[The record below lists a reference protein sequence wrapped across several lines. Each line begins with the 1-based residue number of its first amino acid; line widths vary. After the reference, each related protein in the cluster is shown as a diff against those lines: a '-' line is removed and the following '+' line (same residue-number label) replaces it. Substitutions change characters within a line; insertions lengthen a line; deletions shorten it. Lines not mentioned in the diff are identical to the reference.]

1 MLTISP
7 HRYTPIFTAHMPKNF
22 GSMMTYLHKNTP
34 DVFECSNTVR
44 VSTRLEDG
52 TEVFGTVYFDNGK
65 YRNLVMDDG
74 FENRKQEFM
83 KTALVRYRDRI
94 LSDKVKKKLEF
105 EEK

>member
-7 HRYTPIFTAHMPKNF
+7 HRYTPLFTAHMPKNF

-65 YRNLVMDDG
+65 
-74 FENRKQEFM
+74 
-83 KTALVRYRDRI
+83 
-94 LSDKVKKKLEF
+94 
-105 EEK
+105 